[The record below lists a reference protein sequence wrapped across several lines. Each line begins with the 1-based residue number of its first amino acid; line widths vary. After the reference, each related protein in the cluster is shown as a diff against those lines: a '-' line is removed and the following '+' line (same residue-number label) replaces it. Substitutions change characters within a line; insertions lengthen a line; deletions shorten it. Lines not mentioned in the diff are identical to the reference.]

1 MSSAGK
7 ILVVN
12 PPNALP
18 GAEIEVV
25 VEGFS
30 RDYSTVSGCFI
41 DDVKCREIAA
51 SRKRILA
58 EVPTGLLAQNE
69 ARVQLASGDD
79 LSNAVSLWVA
89 GTLAEDMH
97 IVANPAVDPKDGSL
111 VITRSG
117 SRGQQLPH
125 TLYRLE
131 SDGYLD
137 ELPVEILNPTG
148 LAFGPDN
155 SLYATNRA
163 EGTVYRIDRGEEA
176 VPFAKGL
183 GIATGLAFNSDGVM
197 FVGDRSGTIYR
208 ILADG
213 TPDAF
218 AKLDPSVAAYH
229 MAFAPDGR
237 LFVTAPGLAS
247 FEGVVAVDSDGH
259 VESYFRGLGRPQ
271 GLAFD
276 REGSLYVAACYGGR
290 RGIFRIKP
298 GSDKAEHLV
307 AGNSIVGLCFNRSGD
322 MIVAT
327 GETVYTLSLNIF
339 GTLLK

>member
-7 ILVVN
+7 IIAVN

-25 VEGFS
+25 VDGFS

-41 DDVKCREIAA
+41 DDVKCREIAS

-69 ARVQLASGDD
+69 ARVQLASGED
-79 LSNAVSLWVA
+79 LSNAMPLRVA

-117 SRGQQLPH
+117 SRGQQLPN

-131 SDGYLD
+131 ADGYLD

-155 SLYATNRA
+155 SLYVTNRA
-163 EGTVYRIDRGEEA
+163 EGIVFRIDRGEEA

-229 MAFAPDGR
+229 MAFSPDGR

-247 FEGVVAVDSDGH
+247 FEGVVAIDTDGG
-259 VESYFRGLGRPQ
+259 VEPYFRGLGRPQ
-271 GLAFD
+271 GIAFD
-276 REGSLYVAACYGGR
+276 RDSNLYVAACYGGR
-290 RGIFRIKP
+290 RGIFRIAP
-298 GSDKAEHLV
+298 DSETAEHLV
-307 AGNSIVGLCFNRSGD
+307 AGNGVVGMCFNRSGD

-327 GETVYTLSLNIF
+327 NDTVYSLSLNIP
-339 GTLLK
+339 GALLN